1 MATVLCLSL
10 GMIMSANALVGSMNC
25 WCIGL
30 KYFDIG
36 LALRPYCVPGLRYL
50 FSYGESAFVR
60 IGMNVNFNVK

>member
-10 GMIMSANALVGSMNC
+10 GDNVRKCFSRLYELLVH
-25 WCIGL
+25 WFQ
-30 KYFDIG
+30 YFDIG